1 MLLPVQQAIRSEA
14 NAEKA
19 VGHQRFFKTGKGE
32 YGEGDTFLGLTVPQ
46 LRIITKKFRDVSR
59 SEIKMLLASEF
70 HEERLA
76 GLLILVDQFQ
86 RGDAVEQESIAT
98 FYLAQTKAI
107 NNWDLVDS
115 SADKILGAFLYEKDV
130 SILFDLARS
139 HNLWEQRIAI
149 VATYYFIR
157 KNKFDTTL
165 QLAEIFLCHPHD
177 LIHKAVGWML
187 REVGK
192 RDLQTLEVFLKKHAH
207 TMPRTMLRYAIEKMD
222 ERKRKLYMG
231 LPSPP
236 SPLPSRERGAPLGAG

>member
-19 VGHQRFFKTGKGE
+19 VGHQRFFKTKKGE
-32 YGEGDTFLGLTVPQ
+32 YGEGDQFLGLTVPQ
-46 LRIITKKFRDVSR
+46 LRVITKKFRDVSR
-59 SEIKMLLASEF
+59 SDIKMLLASEF

-86 RGDAVEQESIAT
+86 RGDAAKQESIAK

-115 SADKILGAFLYEKDV
+115 SADKILGASLYEKDV

-139 HNLWEQRIAI
+139 DDLWEQRIAI

-157 KNKFDTTL
+157 KNQFDTTL
-165 QLAEIFLCHPHD
+165 KLAEIFLCHPHD

-192 RDLQTLEVFLKKHAH
+192 RNLPTLEKFLKKHAS

-222 ERKRKLYMG
+222 KEKRRLYMG
-231 LPSPP
+231 
-236 SPLPSRERGAPLGAG
+236 